1 MAETTR
7 HRKRRTFTI
16 PMNLMSFWGLGLRV
30 PAPTGVGLWR
40 CSSRRRCS
48 CVWTTVT

>member
-7 HRKRRTFTI
+7 YRKRRTFTI
-16 PMNLMSFWGLGLRV
+16 TDECYELWGPGLRV

-40 CSSRRRCS
+40 SSSRRRCS